1 METNSINK
9 FLFDIVD
16 DVVLVDNNS
25 TDETL
30 AVARKIGVE
39 HFKEV
44 LNTVSLEYNSDD
56 FIFDNQMLC

>member
-25 TDETL
+25 IDETL
-30 AVARKIGVE
+30 AIARKIGVE